1 MTGWIYGTQQ
11 LKKKKK
17 EIMHT
22 SNFLSLVK
30 CSLNV
35 YR

>member
-11 LKKKKK
+11 LKKKKN
-17 EIMHT
+17 IMNT